1 MLFYPPVL
9 ITDLTI
15 LFNVMIF
22 LMPLQPQ
29 QGFQVYRSGYIR
41 KNRHLFK
48 GLGLYGCTF
57 MVSSL
62 PKGICI
68 LKHWSEHRSSS
79 RGQKLLNYKSIHF
92 FAYFSFIYKIVSCFS
107 LGATKQRIVIRSGE
121 VFSSPCLLYDK
132 IRQKKSSTQR
142 YKSKVI
148 VLIGLQKQQKLQG
161 ISKKVS

>member
-1 MLFYPPVL
+1 MAKNAVKKAQDISGTVRLITRPHKRKDRSSDVNNEHTATKSATNPPVL
-9 ITDLTI
+9 ITDLTL

-92 FAYFSFIYKIVSCFS
+92 FAYFSFIYKIVS
-107 LGATKQRIVIRSGE
+107 V
-121 VFSSPCLLYDK
+121 
-132 IRQKKSSTQR
+132 
-142 YKSKVI
+142 
-148 VLIGLQKQQKLQG
+148 
-161 ISKKVS
+161 